1 VKTGVKTPL
10 TITILLG
17 ILLAWA
23 SLLALKKQRAALK
36 AASAMTI

>member
-17 ILLAWA
+17 TLLACG
-23 SLLALKKQRAALK
+23 SFLALEKQRAALK
-36 AASAMTI
+36 AGSAVTI